1 MSGPQRHIEYQPP
14 SPEVLEHFV
23 RDFYREYCPQQMAG
37 EDALAFTGFLKAVA
51 RALANSLNRKGN
63 DPVDNGVE

>member
-1 MSGPQRHIEYQPP
+1 MSGPGRGVEYRPP

-23 RDFYREYCPQQMAG
+23 RDFYREYSDVRPDR
-37 EDALAFTGFLKAVA
+37 EDVLAFTGFLKALS
-51 RALANSLNRKGN
+51 RALANNLNRKGD